1 MQLNLIEVT
10 QNCVDSV
17 VALFS
22 KTLLSLDDTNK
33 ITISMCLHVATQWHL
48 WQLVTTH
55 FSSIGPEGIGK

>member
-48 WQLVTTH
+48 W
-55 FSSIGPEGIGK
+55 